1 MASKKG
7 IIATVVMLG
16 AVSAASFVVW
26 VLPQGPPI
34 QIAVTDFEGHIDGV
48 QGIHEVLSEELD
60 SSFRDLQEGRITP
73 DEYRRLAEA
82 TSTQINE
89 QIVGLVGSGADE
101 SWSQSYQSYLEALQ
115 TQNTLVRETI
125 AAAESAG
132 KQGADESMQ
141 RIGELRERIDA
152 LVSESEQARP

>member
-16 AVSAASFVVW
+16 AILAASFVVW

>member
-7 IIATVVMLG
+7 VAATAVILG
-16 AVSAASFVVW
+16 GILAASFAVW
-26 VLPQGPPI
+26 ILPQGPPI
-34 QIAVTDFEGHIDGV
+34 RIEVTDFEGHIDGV

-101 SWSQSYQSYLEALQ
+101 SWSQSYQAYLEALR

-132 KQGADESMQ
+132 RQGADESMQ
-141 RIGELRERIDA
+141 RIGELRERVDA

>member
-101 SWSQSYQSYLEALQ
+101 SWSQSYQSYLEALR
-115 TQNTLVRETI
+115 TQNTLVRETM

>member
-101 SWSQSYQSYLEALQ
+101 SWSQSYQSYLEALR